1 MVLSP
6 SDSSCGLTIVGVG
19 PGDPELITVAAQRA
33 IRSAQV
39 VAYPVAD
46 LAREGMA
53 ARIAAPWLQPEQQRL
68 PLLFPMVEAAAPRRQ
83 AWHAAAD
90 AVAACVLLGQAV
102 VFLCEGDSST
112 YASASYL
119 LLALQQ
125 RQPHCPVRMLPGIT
139 AAAAAAAEASS
150 QGMPWPLALQQERL
164 LIQPTPDG
172 PELLRPLLLNCRSS
186 GQPLVLLKLG
196 RRWLW
201 VRPLLEELGLLESA
215 IYGERVGW
223 PQQRLC
229 PAGQVPAVECPYFS
243 LLLLR
248 FSWPEVLP

>member
-1 MVLSP
+1 
-6 SDSSCGLTIVGVG
+6 VGVG

-33 IRSAQV
+33 IAAAQV
-39 VAYPVAD
+39 VAYPVAE
-46 LAREGMA
+46 LSREGMA
-53 ARIAAPWLQPEQQRL
+53 ARIAEPWLQPQQRRL

-83 AWHAAAD
+83 AWHGAAD
-90 AVAACVLLGQAV
+90 AVAACLQQGQSV

-119 LLALQQ
+119 LLAMQQ
-125 RQPHCPVRMLPGIT
+125 RHPQHAVRLLPGIT

-150 QGMPWPLALQQERL
+150 LGWPWPLALQQERL
-164 LIQPTPDG
+164 LIQPTPDA
-172 PELLRPLLLNCRSS
+172 PEPLRQLLLSCRSS

-201 VRPLLEELGLLESA
+201 VRPMLEELGLLRSA
-215 IYGERVGW
+215 LYGERVGW

-229 PAGQVPAVECPYFS
+229 PAEQVPAEVRPYFS

-248 FSWPEVLP
+248 PSWPDVLP